1 MSEQKI
7 LPVSFA
13 DTGIGTITEHEERTQ
28 LKAGMNIVIAKIEI
42 RTSRKY
48 GKYAVFDGE
57 SLEGEE
63 LKAFSMSQV
72 ITAQSVELLEMY
84 GGDDSGTLTN
94 PILASIISVKS
105 AEGRYYLSFA

>member
-7 LPVSFA
+7 FPISFA
-13 DTGIGTITEHEERTQ
+13 DTGIATITEYEERTQ
-28 LKAGMNIVIAKIEI
+28 LKSGMNIVISKIEI

-57 SLEGEE
+57 TLEGEE
-63 LKAFSMSQV
+63 LKAFTMSQV
-72 ITAQSVELLEMY
+72 ITAQSVEILEKY
-84 GGDDSGTLTN
+84 GDDSGTLAN
-94 PILASIISVKS
+94 PILVSIISVKS

>member
-13 DTGIGTITEHEERTQ
+13 DTGIATITEHEERTQ
-28 LKAGMNIVIAKIEI
+28 LKSGMNIVISKIEI

-57 SLEGEE
+57 TLEGEE

-72 ITAQSVELLEMY
+72 ITAQSVEILEKY
-84 GGDDSGTLTN
+84 GDDSGTLVN

>member
-13 DTGIGTITEHEERTQ
+13 DTGIATITEYEERTQ
-28 LKAGMNIVIAKIEI
+28 LKSGMNIVISKIEI

-57 SLEGEE
+57 TLEGEE
-63 LKAFSMSQV
+63 LKAFTMSQV
-72 ITAQSVELLEMY
+72 ITTQSVEILDKY
-84 GGDDSGTLTN
+84 GDDSGTLVN

>member
-7 LPVSFA
+7 LPISFA
-13 DTGIGTITEHEERTQ
+13 DTGIATITEYEERTQ
-28 LKAGMNIVIAKIEI
+28 LKSGMNIVISKIEI

-57 SLEGEE
+57 TLEGEE
-63 LKAFSMSQV
+63 IKAFTMSQV
-72 ITAQSVELLEMY
+72 ITAQSVEILKKY
-84 GGDDSGTLTN
+84 GDDSGTLAN
-94 PILASIISVKS
+94 PILVSIISVKS

>member
-13 DTGIGTITEHEERTQ
+13 DTGIATITEHEERTQ
-28 LKAGMNIVIAKIEI
+28 LKSGMTIVISKIEI

-72 ITAQSVELLEMY
+72 ITAQSVELLEKY
-84 GGDDSGTLTN
+84 GDDAGMMKN
-94 PILASIISVKS
+94 PILASVISVKS

>member
-28 LKAGMNIVIAKIEI
+28 LKSGMNIVISKIEI

-57 SLEGEE
+57 TLEGEK

-72 ITAQSVELLEMY
+72 ITTQSVEILDKY
-84 GGDDSGTLTN
+84 GDDSGTLAN
-94 PILASIISVKS
+94 PILASIISVRS

>member
-7 LPVSFA
+7 LPISFA
-13 DTGIGTITEHEERTQ
+13 DTGIATITEYEERTQ
-28 LKAGMNIVIAKIEI
+28 LKSGMNIVISKIEI

-57 SLEGEE
+57 TLEGEE
-63 LKAFSMSQV
+63 IKAFTMSQV
-72 ITAQSVELLEMY
+72 ITAQSVEILEKY
-84 GGDDSGTLTN
+84 GDDSGTLAN
-94 PILASIISVKS
+94 PILVSIISVKS

>member
-13 DTGIGTITEHEERTQ
+13 DTGIATITEYEERTQ
-28 LKAGMNIVIAKIEI
+28 LKSGMNIVISKIEI

-57 SLEGEE
+57 TLEGEE
-63 LKAFSMSQV
+63 LKAFTMSQV
-72 ITAQSVELLEMY
+72 ITTQSVEILDKY
-84 GGDDSGTLTN
+84 GDDSGTLVN
-94 PILASIISVKS
+94 PILASIISVRS

>member
-1 MSEQKI
+1 MSEHKI

-13 DTGIGTITEHEERTQ
+13 DTGIATITEHEERTQ
-28 LKAGMNIVIAKIEI
+28 LKSGMNIVISKIEI

-57 SLEGEE
+57 TLEGEE
-63 LKAFSMSQV
+63 LKAFTMSQV
-72 ITAQSVELLEMY
+72 ITNQSMELLEKY
-84 GGDDSGTLTN
+84 GDDAGMMKN
-94 PILASIISVKS
+94 PILASVISVKS

>member
-7 LPVSFA
+7 FPISFA
-13 DTGIGTITEHEERTQ
+13 DTGIATITEYEERTQ
-28 LKAGMNIVIAKIEI
+28 LKSGMNIVISKIEI

-57 SLEGEE
+57 TLEGEE
-63 LKAFSMSQV
+63 LNAFTMSQV
-72 ITAQSVELLEMY
+72 ITAQSVEILEKY
-84 GGDDSGTLTN
+84 GDDSGTLAN
-94 PILASIISVKS
+94 PILVSIISVKS

>member
-28 LKAGMNIVIAKIEI
+28 LKSGMNIVIAKIEI

-72 ITAQSVELLEMY
+72 ITLKAWNYLKCMEETIAVRSQ
-84 GGDDSGTLTN
+84 TLS
-94 PILASIISVKS
+94 LHQ
-105 AEGRYYLSFA
+105 

>member
-28 LKAGMNIVIAKIEI
+28 LKSGMNIVIAKIEI

-72 ITAQSVELLEMY
+72 ITAQSVELLEKY
-84 GGDDSGTLTN
+84 ENNRGTLAN

>member
-28 LKAGMNIVIAKIEI
+28 LKSGMNIVIAKIEI

-63 LKAFSMSQV
+63 IKAFSMSQV
-72 ITAQSVELLEMY
+72 ITAQSVELLEKY
-84 GGDDSGTLTN
+84 GDDSGTLTN